1 MTAGVWDQVRDA
13 IAAKLAASSG
23 CATAGLRRATVNV
36 DDPLSMTP
44 EVRVL
49 NPAFTML
56 SQSGSSEE
64 YILEVPFELV
74 VERPAGT
81 KRSNPIAADIAR
93 AIQVEM
99 QTGVKLGAVAVSGT
113 SIVDAR
119 LLSLTPGLSE
129 YDMADAN
136 GNPLYDGYRGVVSVQ
151 VFEVV
156 TRTV

>member
-1 MTAGVWDQVRDA
+1 MSGVWDEVRDA
-13 IAAKLAASSG
+13 IASKLSTSPG
-23 CATAGLRRATVNV
+23 CATAGLRRASIAV
-36 DDPLSMTP
+36 DDPLSMLP

-49 NPAFTML
+49 QPSYQLLT
-56 SQSGSSEE
+56 QSGSSEE
-64 YILEVPFELV
+64 YLLDVPFELIV
-74 VERPAGT
+74 ARPSGL

-119 LLSLTPGLSE
+119 LLSLAPGLSE

-156 TRTV
+156 SRTV